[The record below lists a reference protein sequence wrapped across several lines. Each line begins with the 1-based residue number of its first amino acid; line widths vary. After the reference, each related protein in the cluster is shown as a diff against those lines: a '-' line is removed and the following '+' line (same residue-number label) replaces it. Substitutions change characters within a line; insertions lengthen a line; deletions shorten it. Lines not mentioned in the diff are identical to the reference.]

1 MGVIKEE
8 VGGLFMERVLA
19 HKHGTILDLNIINLS
34 NDMHYQCK
42 TVGRVLRKLLGYDIF
57 RWGKQRMAGW
67 YVFINAGI
75 LTVIQAQLT
84 SCLMYG
90 AIANFWNAH
99 EFSEEVI
106 NPYL

>member
-1 MGVIKEE
+1 MHDVTNAE
-8 VGGLFMERVLA
+8 
-19 HKHGTILDLNIINLS
+19 HLD
-34 NDMHYQCK
+34 
-42 TVGRVLRKLLGYDIF
+42 GFRKILGYDIF

-67 YVFINAGI
+67 YVFINTGI